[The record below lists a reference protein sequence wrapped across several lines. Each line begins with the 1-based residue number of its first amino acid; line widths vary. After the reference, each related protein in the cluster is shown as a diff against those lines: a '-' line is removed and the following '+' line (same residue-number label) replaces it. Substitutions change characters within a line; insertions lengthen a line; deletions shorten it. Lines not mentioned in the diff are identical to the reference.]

1 MEKQEG
7 KYLKFILIPIYVLF
21 FVSLLFVVSVTVFM
35 PQDNLIPKQ
44 TFLMALGVP
53 VVSLTAFFLWNKYYK
68 DSKFNLVFYI
78 IFLLFYAAIL
88 YLAGM
93 YLGDRWDLTLG
104 DYYSVRKFA
113 RQIASGTH
121 ELTDYEYLLIYNN
134 NIKPVL
140 FLSVFLKTA
149 RFFHFTEFFFTMVF
163 SVLQTVITV
172 WAVNVLLEK
181 NKDKK
186 WNLITLFLSMI
197 CLPIYVFTSM
207 FYTDMM
213 SYGLG
218 IILLALIKISMSKKG
233 FIKYALIVFSAF
245 LFIYA
250 MQWKIT
256 AIFPVIAA
264 AIVLVTRGIKKYK
277 NEILVFVIATATFYL
292 LSFIWGNT
300 YPVTKES
307 KETSNPSIS
316 WFAMGLKGDGSYL
329 ENKNF
334 VDELNSL
341 PTKKMKTE
349 FSIERIKEGYKEGL
363 TFNHQIRKA
372 HTNFAGGSLGSKN
385 YLTEF
390 SDGSFFWDLLSPWG
404 KYYWRTSQYNFCFII
419 MIYMIILLGA
429 ALSIIDL
436 IRGKKLPVEKM
447 IADISFLGIIIF
459 LMLWEANCRQMFNQ
473 IPVLILGAVANGRYI
488 VGKINKKHT

>member
-7 KYLKFILIPIYVLF
+7 KYQKFILIPIYVLF

-53 VVSLTAFFLWNKYYK
+53 VVSLVAFFLWNKFYK

-197 CLPIYVFTSM
+197 
-207 FYTDMM
+207 
-213 SYGLG
+213 
-218 IILLALIKISMSKKG
+218 
-233 FIKYALIVFSAF
+233 
-245 LFIYA
+245 
-250 MQWKIT
+250 
-256 AIFPVIAA
+256 
-264 AIVLVTRGIKKYK
+264 
-277 NEILVFVIATATFYL
+277 
-292 LSFIWGNT
+292 
-300 YPVTKES
+300 
-307 KETSNPSIS
+307 
-316 WFAMGLKGDGSYL
+316 
-329 ENKNF
+329 
-334 VDELNSL
+334 
-341 PTKKMKTE
+341 
-349 FSIERIKEGYKEGL
+349 
-363 TFNHQIRKA
+363 
-372 HTNFAGGSLGSKN
+372 
-385 YLTEF
+385 
-390 SDGSFFWDLLSPWG
+390 
-404 KYYWRTSQYNFCFII
+404 
-419 MIYMIILLGA
+419 
-429 ALSIIDL
+429 
-436 IRGKKLPVEKM
+436 
-447 IADISFLGIIIF
+447 
-459 LMLWEANCRQMFNQ
+459 
-473 IPVLILGAVANGRYI
+473 
-488 VGKINKKHT
+488 